1 MEKLRQVYL
10 GATVCTAAG
19 LAATFMAKL
28 LYCILD
34 RKFPFLLSIFRF
46 SPATFVPA
54 LIGTALLVGGAGL
67 FTAMIVMQKKMERKA
82 VAVGSH

>member
-10 GATVCTAAG
+10 GAMVCTAAG
-19 LAATFMAKL
+19 LAATFTAKL

-34 RKFPFLLSIFRF
+34 RKIPFLLSIFRF

-54 LIGTALLVGGAGL
+54 AIGTALLVGGTGL
-67 FTAMIVMQKKMERKA
+67 FTAMIVMRKRLEQKA
-82 VAVGSH
+82 AAVGSH